1 MRYLSVGV
9 IINSEAEKWLHVAIR
24 RLLSLIFSGVGMV
37 YSLIFSGVDM
47 VYSLIFSGVDMVYS
61 LIFSGWGLLDAK
73 IYDIIQRKGLKM
85 RYLKQK
91 FDSWQID
98 LPFYLSD

>member
-24 RLLSLIFSGVGMV
+24 RLLSLIFSGVG
-37 YSLIFSGVDM
+37 M